1 MKNLNIKAILVSAV
15 LAMSLIN
22 VSEAYAA
29 DSLVAVQLPKT
40 DLLVNEKI
48 QFTVTG
54 PANDQCTLGRLNSTQ
69 TKFTLS
75 STGRVSFTYTAPNT
89 VGSIR
94 FDISCAA
101 GGTTFY
107 IFNISNPSP
116 TPVAVLLPKTDLL
129 FNEKIQFT
137 VTGTANDQCT
147 LGRLNSTQT
156 KFTLNSTGRASVTY
170 TAPNTVGS
178 IKFDISCAAGGTT
191 FYIFNISNPSSTQIK
206 PTPAA
211 VTPTPAA
218 VTPTPAAVTPTPAA
232 VTPTPAAVTPTP
244 AAVTPKPVATSAVI
258 KPGTECW
265 TLGAVM
271 DLNNRKATCAQNVNV
286 MSRPPRWEYISSGTL
301 CYIEGL
307 FVRPWTCRYQ
317 YINKGGRLTFQR

>member
-1 MKNLNIKAILVSAV
+1 MG
-15 LAMSLIN
+15 LIN

-54 PANDQCTLGRLNSTQ
+54 PANDQCT
-69 TKFTLS
+69 
-75 STGRVSFTYTAPNT
+75 V
-89 VGSIR
+89 
-94 FDISCAA
+94 
-101 GGTTFY
+101 
-107 IFNISNPSP
+107 
-116 TPVAVLLPKTDLL
+116 
-129 FNEKIQFT
+129 
-137 VTGTANDQCT
+137 
-147 LGRLNSTQT
+147 GRLNSTQT
-156 KFTLNSTGRASVTY
+156 KFTLNSSGRVSFTY

-191 FYIFNISNPSSTQIK
+191 FYIFNISNPSSTQVKPTPAAVTPVAVQLPKTDLLVNEKIQFTVTGTANDQCTLGRLNSTQTKFALNSSGRASVTYTAPSTVGSIKFDISCAAGGTTFYIFNISNPSSTQVK

-244 AAVTPKPVATSAVI
+244 AAVTPTPAATSAVI
-258 KPGTECW
+258 KPGTTKCW

-271 DLNNRKATCAQNVNV
+271 DVNNRKVTCAQNVNV

-307 FVRPWTCRYQ
+307 FVRPWRCMYQ
-317 YINKGGRLTFQR
+317 YINKGGRLVFQKP

>member
-1 MKNLNIKAILVSAV
+1 
-15 LAMSLIN
+15 MSLIN

-218 VTPTPAAVTPTPAA
+218 VTP
-232 VTPTPAAVTPTP
+232 
-244 AAVTPKPVATSAVI
+244 KPVATSAVI

>member
-218 VTPTPAAVTPTPAA
+218 VTP
-232 VTPTPAAVTPTP
+232 
-244 AAVTPKPVATSAVI
+244 KPVATSAVI